1 MVQRGDCMRLL
12 TSGESH
18 GKQLTGI
25 IEGLPK
31 GLKIDADLIRQ
42 EMSSRQHG
50 YGRGGRMK
58 IENDQ
63 FEIVSGLRSGTTTG
77 APLTVVIANKDYVN
91 WLDVMDPW
99 KESTRVENKHMP
111 RPGHADLGG
120 ALKYQDADIRNYI
133 ERSSARET
141 AMRVALGAICRQ
153 LLAQLGIHITSSVHS
168 VAGVVGSEE
177 EASVQAKIDSLR
189 QEGDTAGG
197 EVEIQ
202 ITNMPIGIGSF
213 MHYDLRLDAH
223 LAFAIMSIQAAKGVS
238 FGNAKHAASK
248 AGSLVHDPIAW
259 DSQKGYYHTSN
270 NAGGIVGG
278 MSNGEDI
285 VIRVQVKPIPTLAKP
300 LASVNLIT
308 KEIEQALYERSDVSV
323 LHAFGVVA
331 EAMSAITL
339 CERILAEFPAQTIER
354 LVHYFETYKEEVR
367 TF

>member
-1 MVQRGDCMRLL
+1 MRLL

-31 GLKIDADLIRQ
+31 GLFINADLIKQ
-42 EMSSRQHG
+42 EMASRQHG

-63 FEIVSGLRSGTTTG
+63 FEIVSGLRGGITTG
-77 APLTVVIANKDYVN
+77 APLTVVIENKDYVN

-99 KESTRVENKHMP
+99 NKPTRVENKHMP

-153 LLAQLGIHITSSVHS
+153 LLAQLGIQITSTVHS
-168 VAGVVGSEE
+168 VAGVVGSEDE
-177 EASVQAKIDSLR
+177 EHVQAKIDKLR
-189 QEGDTAGG
+189 KEGDTAGG

-202 ITNMPIGIGSF
+202 IANMPIGIGSF

-223 LAFAIMSIQAAKGVS
+223 LAFAIMSIQASKGVS
-238 FGNAKHAASK
+238 FGNAKHSSTK
-248 AGSLVHDPIAW
+248 EGSLVHDPIAW
-259 DSQKGYYHTSN
+259 NAERGYYHLTN

-285 VIRVQVKPIPTLAKP
+285 IIRAQVKPIPTLAKP

-308 KEIEQALYERSDVSV
+308 KQEEQALYERSDVSV

-339 CERILAEFPAQTIER
+339 CERILNEFPSQTMDR
-354 LVHYFETYKEEVR
+354 LTRYFEMYKEEVR

>member
-1 MVQRGDCMRLL
+1 MRLL

-31 GLKIDADLIRQ
+31 GLVIDAHVIRQ
-42 EMSSRQHG
+42 EMKRRQHG

-58 IENDQ
+58 IENDH
-63 FEIVSGLRSGTTTG
+63 FEIVSGLRGGITTG
-77 APLTVVIANKDYVN
+77 APLTVVIENKDYMN
-91 WLDVMDPW
+91 WLDVMDTWNTP
-99 KESTRVENKHMP
+99 TRIENKHMP

-120 ALKYQDADIRNYI
+120 ALKYQDTDIRNYI

-153 LLAQLGIHITSSVHS
+153 LLAQLHIQISSSVVS
-168 VAGVVGSEE
+168 VAGVPGTEDEQCVKD
-177 EASVQAKIDSLR
+177 KIDKLR
-189 QEGDTAGG
+189 SEGDTAGG

-202 ITNMPIGIGSF
+202 ITNMPVGIGSF

-223 LAFAIMSIQAAKGVS
+223 LAFAIMSIQASKGVS
-238 FGNAKHAASK
+238 FGNANHASTQK
-248 AGSLVHDPIAW
+248 GSLVHDPIAW
-259 DSQKGYYHTSN
+259 DEEKGYYHLTN

-278 MSNGEDI
+278 MSNGESI
-285 VIRVQVKPIPTLAKP
+285 IIRAQVKPIPTLTKP
-300 LASVNLIT
+300 LESVNLLT
-308 KEIEQALYERSDVSV
+308 KETEQALYERSDVSV

-331 EAMSAITL
+331 EAMSAITV
-339 CERILAEFPAQTIER
+339 CERILTEFPAQTMER
-354 LVHYFETYKEEVR
+354 LVRSFELYKEEVR

>member
-1 MVQRGDCMRLL
+1 MRLL

-31 GLKIDADLIRQ
+31 GLELNEALIRK
-42 EMSSRQHG
+42 EMVSRKRG

-58 IENDQ
+58 IEDDA
-63 FEIVSGLRSGTTTG
+63 FSIVSGLRGGVTTG
-77 APLTVVIANKDYVN
+77 APLTVVIENKDYVN

-99 KESTRVENKHMP
+99 ERPTRVENKHMP

-153 LLAQLGIHITSSVHS
+153 LLAQLQISIESKVHA
-168 VAGVVGSEE
+168 VAGVLGSEDE
-177 EASVQAKIDSLR
+177 SAIQQKIDALR
-189 QEGDTAGG
+189 KDGDTAGG
-197 EVEIQ
+197 EVVIA
-202 ITNMPIGIGSF
+202 IRNMPAGIGSF
-213 MHYDLRLDAH
+213 MHYDNRLDAK
-223 LAFAIMSIQAAKGVS
+223 LAFAIMSIQASKGVS
-238 FGNAKHAASK
+238 FGNAQHAVMNE
-248 AGSLVHDPIAW
+248 GSLVHDPIGW
-259 DSQKGYYHTSN
+259 NEKEGYYHLTN

-278 MSNGEDI
+278 MTNGET
-285 VIRVQVKPIPTLAKP
+285 VIIHAMVKPIPTLAKP
-300 LASVNLIT
+300 LSSVNLIT
-308 KEIEQALYERSDVSV
+308 KEKARALYERSDVTV

-339 CERILAEFPAQTIER
+339 CEVILSEFPAQTMDR
-354 LVHYFETYKEEVR
+354 LVRYFEMYREEVR